1 MNRARI
7 AVSLYRWNN
16 FRFENV
22 SFVFASCWDSSRRE
36 EIKVGVPETVEDSD
50 NSLFYLFYF
59 TSYVREYLRE
69 KHQVEFLE
77 RYLPYSSN
85 IVYLF
90 SLSFKFSI
98 INNDDEHHDQ
108 LIIYK

>member
-69 KHQVEFLE
+69 KHKWNSLRDICLILQISYTFFL
-77 RYLPYSSN
+77 
-85 IVYLF
+85 
-90 SLSFKFSI
+90 SLLNFP
-98 INNDDEHHDQ
+98 
-108 LIIYK
+108 